1 MLDTNRCIGYVY
13 DGLGRRVGRT
23 RDGVYTGGWLYED
36 GLRIAAQLDAQH
48 EVVAR
53 YGYGLSPNAAEL
65 MLKGG
70 REYRLLKDHLG
81 CTREVVD
88 VETGEVVQA
97 PEYDEGGEVLRDS
110 APGYQAFGYA
120 SGRYDAETALVRV
133 GARDYDA
140 RDGTWLTKD
149 PIGLNGEIHLY
160 AYGLGSPISNTD
172 PTGLITPLGTA
183 AIGFVVGAGANLGG
197 NWIGDTT
204 PTFQGV
210 LAGGL
215 GGAWTGATV
224 GFGSG
229 ASLAGGVVR
238 KLAGFVR
245 DLAITAAGAL
255 CDVGSAMAGERPK
268 TCP

>member
-1 MLDTNRCIGYVY
+1 M
-13 DGLGRRVGRT
+13 
-23 RDGVYTGGWLYED
+23 YTGGWLYED

-97 PEYDEGGEVLRDS
+97 LEYDEGGEVLRDS

-120 SGRYDAETALVRV
+120 SGRYDAETALVRF

-149 PIGLNGEIHLY
+149 PIGLNGGDNLY
-160 AYGLGSPISNTD
+160 SYVGGNPISSAD
-172 PTGLITPLGTA
+172 PNGLLTIAVG
-183 AIGFVVGAGANLGG
+183 IGGSYVAGVGAEGSGG
-197 NWIGDTT
+197 VYVNTT
-204 PTFQGV
+204 SV
-210 LAGGL
+210 DAGGFL
-215 GGAWTGATV
+215 SWGDRSWIEC
-224 GFGSG
+224 
-229 ASLAGGVVR
+229 VR
-238 KLAGFVR
+238 KRVFGF
-245 DLAITAAGAL
+245 
-255 CDVGSAMAGERPK
+255 CERRR
-268 TCP
+268 